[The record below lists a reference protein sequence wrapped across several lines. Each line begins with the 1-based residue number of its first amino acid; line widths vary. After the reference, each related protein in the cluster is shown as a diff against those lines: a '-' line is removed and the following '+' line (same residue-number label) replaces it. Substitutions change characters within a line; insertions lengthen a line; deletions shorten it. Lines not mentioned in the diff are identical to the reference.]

1 MQQIQNCHDS
11 PLMNK
16 IKIRLLH
23 ITVKGHDKLNQQL
36 SCDNIH
42 KYKLVVTPTVNV
54 EMTNYYAFKQLE
66 KTQHCFDIMNTSQS
80 AATKSNCH

>member
-1 MQQIQNCHDS
+1 MQQIQNCHYS

-16 IKIRLLH
+16 RLLH

-54 EMTNYYAFKQLE
+54 EMTNYYAFK
-66 KTQHCFDIMNTSQS
+66 
-80 AATKSNCH
+80 